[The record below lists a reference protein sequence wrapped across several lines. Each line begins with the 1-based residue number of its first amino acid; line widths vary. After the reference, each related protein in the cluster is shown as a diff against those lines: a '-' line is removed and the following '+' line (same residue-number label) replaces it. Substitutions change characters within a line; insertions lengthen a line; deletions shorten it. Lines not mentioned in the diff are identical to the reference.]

1 MSRSAGRRTRRTL
14 IPGVAIAVS
23 IAIGALARPVL
34 AQDTAVYAD
43 VDRAMENY
51 RLDAHI
57 PGMVW
62 GIVQDGRLVH
72 VKGAGVQDV
81 ETKRPVNADTLFRIA
96 SMTKAFTAL
105 SILKLRD
112 EGKIA
117 LDAPVETYVPELR
130 GWKYPTDDSPKLRV

>member
-1 MSRSAGRRTRRTL
+1 MRAISHRRRNRVVLLAAICFIGLCATR
-14 IPGVAIAVS
+14 AV
-23 IAIGALARPVL
+23 
-34 AQDTAVYAD
+34 AQDATMVE
-43 VDRAMENY
+43 VDRVMEAY

-72 VKGAGVQDV
+72 VKGAGVQDIDA
-81 ETKRPVNADTLFRIA
+81 KRPVTPETLFRIA

-112 EGKIA
+112 DGKLS

-130 GWKYPTDDSPKLRV
+130 G